1 MSNTTGTD
9 TMIIVSGTEQQ
20 NKIHHTGGHTKI
32 GELITKATK
41 TAITQALQNFDGK
54 N

>member
-1 MSNTTGTD
+1 
-9 TMIIVSGTEQQ
+9 MIIVSGTDKQ
-20 NKIHHTGGHTKI
+20 NIIHHTGSHTKI
-32 GELITKATK
+32 GELIAKATK